1 MSRATEPQGL
11 KAELQAAVD
20 GIKTEAGQ
28 RAAAIR
34 LLATH
39 GHHAPPKVTAG
50 RMDGNTLRLYAWTVD
65 GGIILATGPNFTP
78 KVFSPGDV
86 QTPQPGI
93 YILAGA
99 DKTKAQATAE
109 RMAARAAA
117 RVVASKETR
126 ETVKRALP
134 RERRAAAKAVRTVRA
149 TARSTVSSIPSP
161 ASIEAAERQE
171 LAEALRAILGES

>member
-1 MSRATEPQGL
+1 MSI
-11 KAELQAAVD
+11 KAELQTAVS

-34 LLATH
+34 LLAAH
-39 GHHAPPKVTAG
+39 GYHAAPKVTAG
-50 RMDGNTLRLYAWTVD
+50 RMDGNTLRLYAWDVD

-86 QTPQPGI
+86 KSPQPGI
-93 YILAGA
+93 YILAA
-99 DKTKAQATAE
+99 PDKTRAQATAE
-109 RMAARAAA
+109 RLAARAAA

-149 TARSTVSSIPSP
+149 TARETVSSIPSP
-161 ASIEAAERQE
+161 AAIEAAERQE
-171 LAEALRAILGES
+171 LAAMLRAILGEP